1 MTRTHRW
8 TAPSPLLPSVGDDAD
23 VEISTSE
30 TSKGQP
36 DASISPAGCGV
47 GEEQEV
53 IGRGGE
59 EWVGAQDK
67 INSTGDHKRNRNE
80 TFPYV
85 SGGRLV
91 NFLPTFMKS

>member
-47 GEEQEV
+47 GDEQEV

-67 INSTGDHKRNRNE
+67 IDSTATTKEIETKR
-80 TFPYV
+80 
-85 SGGRLV
+85 
-91 NFLPTFMKS
+91 FLM